1 MNVSYK
7 PLWRLLVE
15 REMSKMDLLHVSGIS
30 TCTLSKLSKNQPIKL
45 DTIMKICTALECQL
59 YDVVEFQKI
68 NSDNDN

>member
-15 REMSKMDLLHVSGIS
+15 REMSKMDLLYVSGIS

-68 NSDNDN
+68 NSDNDK

>member
-15 REMSKMDLLHVSGIS
+15 REMSKMDLLYVSGIS